1 MVYRHG
7 GHIEGAYYYFN
18 NSGHKLTGWIQVD
31 GTYYYLNPSDKG
43 RMAANTTL
51 KIDGISYTFAANGA
65 CTTSGGNAL
74 NVNGNTS
81 GTNNTTAIPGSNSS
95 NSSAPGSSTASS
107 ASPSA
112 SPGSTSGS
120 TTPGSSSSNQSNNKY
135 VSTGPATGQ
144 SDPSF
149 NGRCSFRKHEPKQ
162 LRQQLQ
168 LCEWPAESRPDHR
181 SKTLRPYCKTKTGMR
196 DAHSHFCFQFS
207 YEKNSLFTAL
217 KIPRMEDRVMLE
229 LTPTPYVTL
238 PLSLSIKWM

>member
-1 MVYRHG
+1 MLIGWLSDGTNNYYMDPANGRMSTG
-7 GHIEGAYYYFN
+7 WKQIEGSYYYFN

-81 GTNNTTAIPGSNSS
+81 GNNNTTAIPGSNSS

-112 SPGSTSGS
+112 SPGTTSGS
-120 TTPGSSSSNQSNNKY
+120 TSQSSSNY
-135 VSTGPATGQ
+135 VNGLLKAGLTTGP
-144 SDPSF
+144 
-149 NGRCSFRKHEPKQ
+149 
-162 LRQQLQ
+162 
-168 LCEWPAESRPDHR
+168 RP
-181 SKTLRPYCKTKTGMR
+181 
-196 DAHSHFCFQFS
+196 
-207 YEKNSLFTAL
+207 
-217 KIPRMEDRVMLE
+217 
-229 LTPTPYVTL
+229 
-238 PLSLSIKWM
+238 